1 MISELGKTKI
11 SKYIQNAERNVIGLH
26 AIHDEKI
33 KIMFLISYI
42 VQQASLIL

>member
-26 AIHDEKI
+26 AINDEKI